1 MGGAGVEGGEGA
13 AAGGHGFLFL
23 FQCRHCTAACTLS
36 SASSVVDLGAVLR
49 GDEGGSCSGSLKI
62 GHRRRGFC
70 REALGD
76 QLLTFK

>member
-49 GDEGGSCSGSLKI
+49 GDEGGSCSGSYQNRPSAEGVLQ
-62 GHRRRGFC
+62 RSTR
-70 REALGD
+70 
-76 QLLTFK
+76 